1 MRKAFDSVNSILI
14 YLKVKPLQKQIKD
27 ECLPKGC
34 FYSGGKRFKQSD
46 VNTNLLEEYVKSQM
60 YSDAK
65 SKPPVRLGSGSISQ
79 PIGKTSSFSAAFSV
93 DELQALSETARFFE
107 ESQAFARA
115 AQAIREEEKARLS
128 RELHDELAQSL
139 TVLKMDTIW
148 VRDHVSAGSGLVAEK
163 LNEMVEMLDRTV
175 AATRRMAADLRPLM
189 LDDLGL
195 IPAIEWLAG
204 SFMKRCSVPCRLE
217 ISTEFE
223 LELELE
229 LFEPYATALF
239 RIVQESLNNI
249 AKHAS
254 ASQVVIRMDKIPTAI
269 NLVVKDDGCGFFTAG
284 VRKPQSLGIMGMRE
298 RAQLLG
304 GYVVVNSVFGM
315 GTSVEVSL
323 PLNQVG
329 AH

>member
-1 MRKAFDSVNSILI
+1 MHKAFDSVNSIFI

-27 ECLPKGC
+27 GCLPKGC
-34 FYSGGKRFKQSD
+34 FHSGGKRFKQSD
-46 VNTNLLEEYVKSQM
+46 VNTNLLEGYVKSQT

-65 SKPPVRLGSGSISQ
+65 SKPPVRLVNGSISQ
-79 PIGKTSSFSAAFSV
+79 PIVKTSSFSGAFSV

-223 LELELE
+223 LEL
-229 LFEPYATALF
+229 FEPYATALF

>member
-1 MRKAFDSVNSILI
+1 MKRQI
-14 YLKVKPLQKQIKD
+14 YA
-27 ECLPKGC
+27 
-34 FYSGGKRFKQSD
+34 
-46 VNTNLLEEYVKSQM
+46 
-60 YSDAK
+60 DAK
-65 SKPPVRLGSGSISQ
+65 PKSFVDLGNGSIDPPAS
-79 PIGKTSSFSAAFSV
+79 AFSP
-93 DELQALSETARFFE
+93 LSNAFSIAKLHALNETGQFFE
-107 ESQAFARA
+107 ESQSFAAA
-115 AQAIREEEKARLS
+115 AQAIREEEKARLA

-148 VRDHVSAGSGLVAEK
+148 VRDHVSAGPGLVAAK
-163 LNEMVEMLDRTV
+163 LDEMVETLDRTV

-195 IPAIEWLAG
+195 VPAIEWLAS

-217 ISTEFE
+217 INTK
-223 LELELE
+223 LELE
-229 LFEPYATALF
+229 LFEPYATAVF

-254 ASQVVIRMDKIPTAI
+254 ASQVVISMTKIPNAV
-269 NLVVKDDGCGFFTAG
+269 NVVVKDDGCGFLSTG

-304 GYVVVNSVFGM
+304 GSVVVSSVFGM

-323 PLNQVG
+323 PIKQIG